1 MNASDTHTADTHTA
15 DNNAVDANAAIAAPD
30 ATATAV
36 AMARAIDP
44 APAVDPAPA
53 EPAAAEPIVPA
64 PHAIDRPWVRLLAS
78 LAQQPTRTAALQQ
91 LAEQLREPFPD
102 SKLRVARG
110 GEKLRDVYDAQI
122 GRVGVES
129 SLYHDLAVLWPRL
142 INAGGGIDHVN
153 GHRLPAKDRDADSD
167 DGVMLHVEGH
177 HFLILPTAGSL
188 RRVVIW
194 QPSDANPAAQ
204 PFQQLHSLAGPLAIV
219 LASRPLVAVGK
230 AGSWLQG
237 IRSRFMLLALVGL
250 AVLALIPVSYR
261 VRCTAMLEPVHQRII
276 AAPFDATLLDCHVRP
291 GDRVRRDQVLLTLDG
306 RPLQMERE
314 ALLAERAQAE
324 KKHAVALAS
333 GQIAD
338 AQLANLHTHQLQHQ
352 IDLLERRLGQL
363 LVRSP
368 IEGIVVSGDLHRS
381 IGSPTETGQP
391 LLEVAP
397 LDEMLVEVAIPE
409 SDILYVQAGAKS
421 HVRLSALPTSM
432 LSGQIESLDPAAE
445 IRDHENVFVG
455 RWTLQ
460 NPDDQLRPGMRGY
473 ATVYGP
479 RRPLAWKPL
488 RQLTETLFRSI
499 GW

>member
-1 MNASDTHTADTHTA
+1 M
-15 DNNAVDANAAIAAPD
+15 
-30 ATATAV
+30 AV
-36 AMARAIDP
+36 AD
-44 APAVDPAPA
+44 DS
-53 EPAAAEPIVPA
+53 
-64 PHAIDRPWVRLLAS
+64 PWIQLLAS
-78 LAQQPTRTAALQQ
+78 LAEQPTRSAALQH
-91 LAEQLREPFPD
+91 LAEQLRERYPE
-102 SKLRVARG
+102 SRLRVARG
-110 GEKLRDVYDAQI
+110 GEKLKEVFDASI
-122 GRVGVES
+122 GKVGVES

-142 INAGGGIDHVN
+142 LSAGGGIDHVN
-153 GHRLPAKDRDADSD
+153 GHRLPAEDRRSD
-167 DGVMLHVEGH
+167 PQCGVMLHVEGH
-177 HFLILPTAGSL
+177 HFLILPATASL

-194 QPSDANPAAQ
+194 QPSDADPTVQ
-204 PFQQLHSLAGPLAIV
+204 PFQQLHALAGPLATL

-230 AGSWLQG
+230 AGSWLRG
-237 IRSRFMLLALVGL
+237 IRSRFMLLAMVGL

-261 VRCTAMLEPVHQRII
+261 VRCTALLEPVEQRLI

-291 GDRVRRDQVLLTLDG
+291 GDAVRRDQVLVTLDG

-333 GQIAD
+333 GKIAD
-338 AQLANLHTHQLQHQ
+338 AQLAELHARQLQHQ
-352 IDLLERRLGQL
+352 IDLLDRRLGQL

-368 IEGIVVSGDLHRS
+368 IDGIVVSGDLHRS
-381 IGSPTETGQP
+381 LGSPTETGQP

-397 LDEMLVEVAIPE
+397 LDQMLVEVAIPE
-409 SDILYVQAGAKS
+409 TDIMYVTAGAKS
-421 HVRLSALPTSM
+421 HVRFSALPTKL
-432 LSGQIESLDPAAE
+432 LSGQIDSLDPAAE

-455 RWTLQ
+455 RWAMQ

>member
-1 MNASDTHTADTHTA
+1 MNAINLPATDSQAADSDADHSLKLDPPRDQPAQEDPPARGGSTA
-15 DNNAVDANAAIAAPD
+15 DNAPRAVDYD
-30 ATATAV
+30 
-36 AMARAIDP
+36 
-44 APAVDPAPA
+44 
-53 EPAAAEPIVPA
+53 
-64 PHAIDRPWVRLLAS
+64 WLRLLTS
-78 LAQQPTRTAALQQ
+78 LAQQPTRTAALLDLAQQ
-91 LAEQLREPFPD
+91 LHKRFPD
-102 SKLRVARG
+102 SQLRVARG
-110 GEKLRDVYDAQI
+110 GEKLKDVFDARI
-122 GRVGVES
+122 GRLGVES
-129 SLYHDLAVLWPRL
+129 SLYHELAVLWPRL
-142 INAGGGIDHVN
+142 LNAGGGIDHVN
-153 GHRLPAKDRDADSD
+153 GHRLPAGSATAPAET
-167 DGVMLHVEGH
+167 GVMLNVEGH
-177 HFLILPTAGSL
+177 HFLILPCVSSL

-194 QPSDANPAAQ
+194 QPSNVDPAAQ
-204 PFQQLHSLAGPLAIV
+204 PFQHLHALAGPLATL

-237 IRSRFMLLALVGL
+237 IRSRFMLLALV
-250 AVLALIPVSYR
+250 AVAIVALIPVSYR
-261 VRCTAMLEPVHQRII
+261 VRCTASLEPVQQRII

-338 AQLANLHTHQLQHQ
+338 AQLAELHTHQLQHQ
-352 IDLLERRLGQL
+352 IDLLERRLEQL

-368 IEGIVVSGDLHRS
+368 IDGIVVSGDLHRS
-381 IGSPTETGQP
+381 IGSPSETGQP

-397 LDEMLVEVAIPE
+397 LDQMLVEVAIPE
-409 SDILYVQAGAKS
+409 ADILYVTAGAKS
-421 HVRLSALPTSM
+421 HVRFSALPTS
-432 LSGQIESLDPAAE
+432 LLTGHIESLDPAAE

-455 RWTLQ
+455 RWTLP
-460 NPDDQLRPGMRGY
+460 NSNDQLRPGMRGY

-488 RQLTETLFRSI
+488 RQLTETLFRAI